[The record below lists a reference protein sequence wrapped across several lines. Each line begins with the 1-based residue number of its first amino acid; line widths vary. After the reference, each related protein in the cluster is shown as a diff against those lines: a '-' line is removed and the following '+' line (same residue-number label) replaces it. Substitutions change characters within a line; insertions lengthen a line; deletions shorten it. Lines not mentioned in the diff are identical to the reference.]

1 MEEITALPSELIA
14 TPIKMALPIKIK
26 EGISIIN
33 ENPLGVLEKL
43 GKYEFIYDYQVPN
56 PFFNMYLKP
65 SNTGIINDGAS
76 KNSSGFF
83 NFDSDGTGGIK
94 NIKPA
99 EPLKPY
105 VAYTVNPNP
114 QVGTFSKG
122 NIVNVLRFDGNNA
135 IIQNPNFVE
144 PDPTAV
150 KTFWSGLMVDFKNQK
165 EFSIPKDY
173 LRKVDDTL
181 AVTLSTGIQYG
192 ANIKPQ
198 PVYNYPIKTIPQI
211 TTLELNASYILNKDF
226 NYVLQYKKLEEGIKL
241 GASIPVFADLK
252 VGTKVTGDLIRKPN
266 NNMYRVMVG
275 YPTPPPYSDFLQ
287 VKGIGADGYIEIP
300 IENLT
305 RLGISNNLITDNN
318 TIVTVISLVDKKR
331 GKCNPSLMEMQQQNY
346 DPCRVSA
353 VKGQTYNGY
362 ISGGSFYSIDGEAF
376 LPMNEYKI
384 VEENNVSGNNKNNGV
399 VLPAE
404 DNNKNLLMIVGAFL
418 LGYVLFGKDTP
429 TT

>member
-1 MEEITALPSELIA
+1 MEENANIPELIE
-14 TPIKMALPIKIK
+14 TQIKMPIKQSV
-26 EGISIIN
+26 SIIN
-33 ENPLGVLEKL
+33 GNPIGFLEKI

-181 AVTLSTGIQYG
+181 AVTLSTGILYG
-192 ANIKPQ
+192 ANMIPLPPVKP
-198 PVYNYPIKTIPQI
+198 IGTSLGEI
-211 TTLELNASYILNKDF
+211 LEFNTSYIISKPFQFIKSYTNVRPL
-226 NYVLQYKKLEEGIKL
+226 YELGGAGRLQYEQTANYDILPIGFE
-241 GASIPVFADLK
+241 
-252 VGTKVTGDLIRKPN
+252 VTGNLMRQKRITGKSIYGMPETSIYYDVLVVSG
-266 NNMYRVMVG
+266 MG
-275 YPTPPPYSDFLQ
+275 QTGQL
-287 VKGIGADGYIEIP
+287 EIP
-300 IENLT
+300 IEFLT
-305 RLGISNNLITDNN
+305 KK
-318 TIVTVISLVDKKR
+318 VTTST
-331 GKCNPSLMEMQQQNY
+331 P
-346 DPCRVSA
+346 
-353 VKGQTYNGY
+353 T
-362 ISGGSFYSIDGEAF
+362 
-376 LPMNEYKI
+376 
-384 VEENNVSGNNKNNGV
+384 NNGV
-399 VLPAE
+399 VVPVE
-404 DNNKNLLMIVGAFL
+404 DNNKNLLMIIGAFL
-418 LGYVLFGKDTP
+418 LGYVVFGKDKP